1 MKMNNKKQNSK
12 GNFFTRKQFEL
23 LIVCITTGFIIGY
36 SYNQAKDNRQT
47 SAIKSELFEQE
58 DSYREELIEQQ
69 ERNKEL
75 TEEANMLQDKI
86 RHYEKKF
93 ASNEKDSKKLVQEAE
108 DLRLLLG
115 DLNSEGKGIRITLQ
129 DGDYDPKSAN
139 PNDYIVHESH
149 VFKLLN
155 ELKISGAQAIAI
167 NGQRVMAN
175 SYIRCNGPV
184 ITIDGKQHPAPFV
197 IEAIGDSGTLRASLN
212 LSGGVVDQ
220 LLNDN
225 IVVSLEE
232 NQKLMMPNV
241 KVES

>member
-1 MKMNNKKQNSK
+1 MNNKKQNSK

-47 SAIKSELFEQE
+47 SSIKSELFEQE
-58 DSYREELIEQQ
+58 DTYREELIEQQ

-75 TEEANMLQDKI
+75 TEEANKLQEKI
-86 RHYEKKF
+86 RNYEKDF
-93 ASNEKDSKKLVQEAE
+93 ASNEKESKQLVQEAE

-115 DLNSEGKGIRITLQ
+115 DLSSEGKGIRITLQ
-129 DGDYDPKSAN
+129 DGDYDPKSVN

-197 IEAIGDSGTLRASLN
+197 IEAIGDSTTLRASLN

-232 NQKLMMPNV
+232 NQKLTMPNV

>member
-1 MKMNNKKQNSK
+1 MNNKKNSK

-23 LIVCITTGFIIGY
+23 LIVCVTTGFIIGY
-36 SYNQAKDNRQT
+36 SYNQAKDNREAGT
-47 SAIKSELFEQE
+47 IDSELFEQE
-58 DSYREELIEQQ
+58 DSYREELITQQ

-75 TEEANMLQDKI
+75 SEELNNLQEQI
-86 RHYEKKF
+86 RKYEKSF
-93 ASNEKDSKKLVQEAE
+93 ASNEKDYKKLVEQAE

-115 DLNSEGKGIRITLQ
+115 ELKSEGKGIRITLQ
-129 DGDYDPKSAN
+129 DGDYDPKSLN

-149 VFKLLN
+149 VFKLMN

-184 ITIDGKQHPAPFV
+184 ITIDGTQHPAPFV
-197 IEAIGDSGTLRASLN
+197 IEAVGNSETLMASLN

-225 IVVSLEE
+225 IIVSLED
-232 NQKLMMPNV
+232 NQKLTMPKV

>member
-1 MKMNNKKQNSK
+1 MNNKKKSSK
-12 GNFFTRKQFEL
+12 GNFISRKQFEL
-23 LIVCITTGFIIGY
+23 LIVCVTMGFIVGY
-36 SYNQAKDNRQT
+36 SYNQAKDNRDAGA
-47 SAIKSELFEQE
+47 SDAELFEQE
-58 DSYREELIEQQ
+58 ESYREELIAQQ

-75 TEEANMLQDKI
+75 SEELTALQEKI
-86 RHYEKKF
+86 RKYEKSF
-93 ASNEKDSKKLVQEAE
+93 VASKKDYTKLVEEAE

-115 DLNSEGKGIRITLQ
+115 DLNAEGKGIRITLQ

-167 NGQRVMAN
+167 NGQRVLAN

-197 IEAIGDSGTLRASLN
+197 IEAVGDSATLMASLN
-212 LSGGVVDQ
+212 LNGGIVDQ
-220 LLNDN
+220 LVNDN

-232 NQKLMMPNV
+232 EQKLIMPKV
-241 KVES
+241 IVES

>member
-1 MKMNNKKQNSK
+1 MNNKKNSK

-23 LIVCITTGFIIGY
+23 LIVCVTTGFIIGY
-36 SYNQAKDNRQT
+36 SYNQAKDNREAG
-47 SAIKSELFEQE
+47 AIDSELFEQE
-58 DSYREELIEQQ
+58 DSYREELITQQ

-75 TEEANMLQDKI
+75 TEELNTLQEQI
-86 RHYEKKF
+86 RKYEKSF
-93 ASNEKDSKKLVQEAE
+93 ASNEKDYKKLVEQAE

-115 DLNSEGKGIRITLQ
+115 ELKSEGKGIRITLQ
-129 DGDYDPKSAN
+129 DGDYDPKSFN

-149 VFKLLN
+149 VFKLMN

-184 ITIDGKQHPAPFV
+184 ITIDGTQHPAPFV
-197 IEAIGDSGTLRASLN
+197 IEAVGDSETLMASLN

-232 NQKLMMPNV
+232 NQKLTMPKV

>member
-1 MKMNNKKQNSK
+1 MNNKKMNSK
-12 GNFFTRKQFEL
+12 GSFFSRKQFEL
-23 LIVCITTGFIIGY
+23 LIVCVTTGFIIGY
-36 SYNQAKDNRQT
+36 SYNQAKDNREAGT
-47 SAIKSELFEQE
+47 INSELFEQE
-58 DSYREELIEQQ
+58 DSYREELITQQ

-75 TEEANMLQDKI
+75 SDELNSLQEQI
-86 RHYEKKF
+86 RKYEKSF
-93 ASNEKDSKKLVQEAE
+93 ASNEKDYKELVEQAE

-115 DLNSEGKGIRITLQ
+115 ELKSEGKGIRITLQ
-129 DGDYDPKSAN
+129 DGDYDPKSLN

-184 ITIDGKQHPAPFV
+184 ITIDGTQHPAPFV
-197 IEAIGDSGTLRASLN
+197 IEAVGDSDTLIASLN
-212 LSGGVVDQ
+212 LNGGVVDQ

-232 NQKLMMPNV
+232 HQKLTMPRV

>member
-1 MKMNNKKQNSK
+1 MNNKKQNSK

-47 SAIKSELFEQE
+47 SSNNSELFEQE
-58 DSYREELIEQQ
+58 DTYREELIEQQ

-75 TEEANMLQDKI
+75 TEEANKLQEKI
-86 RHYEKKF
+86 RNYEKEF
-93 ASNEKDSKKLVQEAE
+93 ASNEKDSKQLVQEAE

-115 DLNSEGKGIRITLQ
+115 DLSSEGKGIRITLQ
-129 DGDYDPKSAN
+129 DGDYDPKSVN

-167 NGQRVMAN
+167 NGQRVLAN

-197 IEAIGDSGTLRASLN
+197 IEAIGDSATLRASLN

-232 NQKLMMPNV
+232 NQKLTMPNV

>member
-1 MKMNNKKQNSK
+1 MNNKKNSK
-12 GNFFTRKQFEL
+12 GSFFSRKQFEL
-23 LIVCITTGFIIGY
+23 LIVCVTTGFIIGY
-36 SYNQAKDNRQT
+36 SYNQAKDNREAGT
-47 SAIKSELFEQE
+47 INSELFEQE
-58 DSYREELIEQQ
+58 DSYREELITQQ

-75 TEEANMLQDKI
+75 TEELNSLQEQI
-86 RHYEKKF
+86 RKYEKSF
-93 ASNEKDSKKLVQEAE
+93 ASDEKDYKKLVEQAE

-115 DLNSEGKGIRITLQ
+115 ELKSDGKGIRITLQ
-129 DGDYDPKSAN
+129 DGDYDPKSLN

-167 NGQRVMAN
+167 NGQRVLAN

-184 ITIDGKQHPAPFV
+184 ITIDGTQHPAPFV
-197 IEAIGDSGTLRASLN
+197 IEAVGDSDTLMASLN
-212 LSGGVVDQ
+212 LNGGVVDQ

-232 NQKLMMPNV
+232 HQKLTMPRV

>member
-1 MKMNNKKQNSK
+1 MNNKGMNSK
-12 GNFFTRKQFEL
+12 GNFFSRKQFQL
-23 LIVCITTGFIIGY
+23 LIVCVTMGFIVGY
-36 SYNQAKDNRQT
+36 SYNQAKDNRDA
-47 SAIKSELFEQE
+47 SSINSKLFEQE
-58 DSYREELIEQQ
+58 DSYREELIAQQ

-75 TEEANMLQDKI
+75 SEEANALQEKI
-86 RHYEKKF
+86 RKYEKSF
-93 ASNEKDSKKLVQEAE
+93 VAGEKNYKNLVEEAE

-115 DLNSEGKGIRITLQ
+115 DINAEGKGIRLTLQ

-139 PNDYIVHESH
+139 PNEYIVHESH

-167 NGQRVMAN
+167 NGQRVLAN

-197 IEAIGDSGTLRASLN
+197 IEAVGNSTTLAASLN
-212 LSGGVVDQ
+212 LNGGVVDQ

-232 NQKLMMPNV
+232 NQKLTMPSV

>member
-1 MKMNNKKQNSK
+1 MNNKKKSSK
-12 GNFFTRKQFEL
+12 GNFISRKQFEL
-23 LIVCITTGFIIGY
+23 LIVCVTMGFIVGY
-36 SYNQAKDNRQT
+36 SYNQAKDNRHAGA
-47 SAIKSELFEQE
+47 SDAELFEQE
-58 DSYREELIEQQ
+58 ESYREELIAQQ

-75 TEEANMLQDKI
+75 SEELTALQEKI
-86 RHYEKKF
+86 RKYEKSF
-93 ASNEKDSKKLVQEAE
+93 VASKKDYTKLVEEAE

-115 DLNSEGKGIRITLQ
+115 DLNAEGKGIRITLQ

-167 NGQRVMAN
+167 NGQRVLAN

-197 IEAIGDSGTLRASLN
+197 IEAVGDSATLMASLN
-212 LSGGVVDQ
+212 LNGGIVDQ
-220 LLNDN
+220 LVNDN

-232 NQKLMMPNV
+232 EQKLLMPKV
-241 KVES
+241 IVES

>member
-1 MKMNNKKQNSK
+1 MNNKKMNSK
-12 GNFFTRKQFEL
+12 GSFFSRKQFEL
-23 LIVCITTGFIIGY
+23 LIVCVTTGFIIGY
-36 SYNQAKDNRQT
+36 SYNQAKDNREAGT
-47 SAIKSELFEQE
+47 INSELFEQE
-58 DSYREELIEQQ
+58 DSYREELITQQ

-75 TEEANMLQDKI
+75 SDELNSLQEQI
-86 RHYEKKF
+86 RKYEKSF
-93 ASNEKDSKKLVQEAE
+93 ASNEKDYKELVEQAE

-115 DLNSEGKGIRITLQ
+115 ELKSEGKGIRITLH
-129 DGDYDPKSAN
+129 DGDYDPKSLN

-184 ITIDGKQHPAPFV
+184 ITIDGTQHPAPFV
-197 IEAIGDSGTLRASLN
+197 IEAVGDSDTLIASLN
-212 LSGGVVDQ
+212 LNGGVVDQ

-232 NQKLMMPNV
+232 HQKLTMPRV

>member
-1 MKMNNKKQNSK
+1 MNNKKNSK

-23 LIVCITTGFIIGY
+23 LIVCVTTGFIIGY
-36 SYNQAKDNRQT
+36 SYNQAKDNREAGT
-47 SAIKSELFEQE
+47 IDSELFEQE
-58 DSYREELIEQQ
+58 DSYREELITQQ

-75 TEEANMLQDKI
+75 TEELNTLQEKI
-86 RHYEKKF
+86 RKYEKSF
-93 ASNEKDSKKLVQEAE
+93 ASNEKDYKKLVEQAE

-115 DLNSEGKGIRITLQ
+115 ELKSEGKGIRITLQ
-129 DGDYDPKSAN
+129 DGDYDPKTLN

-149 VFKLLN
+149 VFKLMN

-184 ITIDGKQHPAPFV
+184 ITIDGTQHPAPFV
-197 IEAIGDSGTLRASLN
+197 IEAVGDSETLMASLN

-232 NQKLMMPNV
+232 NQKLTMPKV

>member
-1 MKMNNKKQNSK
+1 MNNKKKISK
-12 GNFFTRKQFEL
+12 ENVFSRKQFQL
-23 LIVCITTGFIIGY
+23 LIVCVTMGFIIGY
-36 SYNQAKDNRQT
+36 SYNQAKDHRGVGSTNQ
-47 SAIKSELFEQE
+47 ELFEQE
-58 DSYREELIEQQ
+58 DSYREELIAQQ

-75 TEEANMLQDKI
+75 LEEANALQEKI
-86 RHYEKKF
+86 RKYEKSF
-93 ASNEKDSKKLVQEAE
+93 VASKKDYTKFVEEAE

-115 DLNSEGKGIRITLQ
+115 DLNSQGKGLRITLQ

-149 VFKLLN
+149 IFKLLN
-155 ELKISGAQAIAI
+155 ELKIAGAQAIAI
-167 NGQRVMAN
+167 NGQRVLAN

-197 IEAIGDSGTLRASLN
+197 VEAVGDSATLIASLN
-212 LSGGVVDQ
+212 LNGGVVDQ
-220 LLNDN
+220 FLNDN

-232 NQKLMMPNV
+232 DQKLAMPKA

>member
-1 MKMNNKKQNSK
+1 M
-12 GNFFTRKQFEL
+12 
-23 LIVCITTGFIIGY
+23 IVCVTTGFIIGY
-36 SYNQAKDNRQT
+36 SYNQAKDNREAGT
-47 SAIKSELFEQE
+47 INSELYEQE
-58 DSYREELIEQQ
+58 DSYREELITQQ

-75 TEEANMLQDKI
+75 TEELNSLQEQI
-86 RHYEKKF
+86 RKYEKSF
-93 ASNEKDSKKLVQEAE
+93 ASDEKDYKKLVEQAE

-115 DLNSEGKGIRITLQ
+115 ELKSDGKGIRITLQ
-129 DGDYDPKSAN
+129 DGDYDPKSLN

-167 NGQRVMAN
+167 NGQRVLAN

-184 ITIDGKQHPAPFV
+184 ITIDGTQHPAPFV
-197 IEAIGDSGTLRASLN
+197 IEAVGDSDTLMASLN
-212 LSGGVVDQ
+212 LNGGVVDQ

-232 NQKLMMPNV
+232 HQKLTMPRV

>member
-1 MKMNNKKQNSK
+1 MNNKKQNSK

-47 SAIKSELFEQE
+47 SSIKSELFEQE
-58 DSYREELIEQQ
+58 DTYREELIEQQ

-75 TEEANMLQDKI
+75 KEEANKLQEKI
-86 RHYEKKF
+86 RNYEKEF
-93 ASNEKDSKKLVQEAE
+93 ASNEKDSKQLVQEAE

-115 DLNSEGKGIRITLQ
+115 DLSSEGKGIRITLQ
-129 DGDYDPKSAN
+129 DGDYDPKSVN

-167 NGQRVMAN
+167 NGQRVLAN

-197 IEAIGDSGTLRASLN
+197 IEAIGDSTTLRASLN

-232 NQKLMMPNV
+232 NQKLTMPNV

>member
-1 MKMNNKKQNSK
+1 MNNKKKSSK
-12 GNFFTRKQFEL
+12 GNFISRKQFEL
-23 LIVCITTGFIIGY
+23 LIVCVTMGFIVGY
-36 SYNQAKDNRQT
+36 SYNQAKDNRDAGA
-47 SAIKSELFEQE
+47 SDAELFEQE
-58 DSYREELIEQQ
+58 ESYREELIAQQ

-75 TEEANMLQDKI
+75 SEELTALQEKI
-86 RHYEKKF
+86 RKYEKSF
-93 ASNEKDSKKLVQEAE
+93 VASKKDYTKLVEEAE

-115 DLNSEGKGIRITLQ
+115 DLNAEGKGIRITLQ

-167 NGQRVMAN
+167 NGQRVLAN

-197 IEAIGDSGTLRASLN
+197 IEAVGDSATLMASLN
-212 LSGGVVDQ
+212 LNGGIVDQ
-220 LLNDN
+220 LVNDN

-232 NQKLMMPNV
+232 EQKLLMPKV
-241 KVES
+241 IVES

>member
-1 MKMNNKKQNSK
+1 MNNKKTNSK
-12 GNFFTRKQFEL
+12 GSFFTRKQFEL
-23 LIVCITTGFIIGY
+23 LIVCVTTGFIIGY
-36 SYNQAKDNRQT
+36 SYNQAKDNREAGT
-47 SAIKSELFEQE
+47 INSELFEQE
-58 DSYREELIEQQ
+58 DSYREELITQQ

-75 TEEANMLQDKI
+75 TEELNHLQEQI
-86 RHYEKKF
+86 RKYEKSF
-93 ASNEKDSKKLVQEAE
+93 ASNEKDYKKLVEQAE

-115 DLNSEGKGIRITLQ
+115 ELKSEGKGIRITLQ
-129 DGDYDPKSAN
+129 DGDYDPKSLN

-167 NGQRVMAN
+167 NGQRVLAS

-184 ITIDGKQHPAPFV
+184 ITIDGTQHPAPFV
-197 IEAIGDSGTLRASLN
+197 IEAVGDSDTLIASLN
-212 LSGGVVDQ
+212 LNGGVVDQ

-232 NQKLMMPNV
+232 NQKLIMPKV
-241 KVES
+241 KIES

>member
-1 MKMNNKKQNSK
+1 MNNKKQNSK

-47 SAIKSELFEQE
+47 SSIKSELFEQE
-58 DSYREELIEQQ
+58 DTYREELIEQQ

-75 TEEANMLQDKI
+75 TEEANKLQEKI
-86 RHYEKKF
+86 RNYEKDF
-93 ASNEKDSKKLVQEAE
+93 ALNEKESKQLVQEAE

-115 DLNSEGKGIRITLQ
+115 DLSSEGKGIRITLQ
-129 DGDYDPKSAN
+129 DGDYDPKSVN

-197 IEAIGDSGTLRASLN
+197 IEAIGDSTTLRASLN

-232 NQKLMMPNV
+232 NQKLTMPNV

>member
-1 MKMNNKKQNSK
+1 MNNKKQNSK

-47 SAIKSELFEQE
+47 SSIKSELFEQE
-58 DSYREELIEQQ
+58 DTYREELIEQQ

-75 TEEANMLQDKI
+75 TEEANKLQEKI
-86 RHYEKKF
+86 RNYEKEF
-93 ASNEKDSKKLVQEAE
+93 ASNEKDSKQLVQEAE

-115 DLNSEGKGIRITLQ
+115 DLSSEGKGIRITLQ
-129 DGDYDPKSAN
+129 DGDYDPKSVN

-167 NGQRVMAN
+167 NGQRVLAN

-197 IEAIGDSGTLRASLN
+197 IEAIGDATTLRASLN

-232 NQKLMMPNV
+232 NQKLTMPNV
-241 KVES
+241 KIES

>member
-1 MKMNNKKQNSK
+1 MNNKKNSK

-23 LIVCITTGFIIGY
+23 LIVCVTTGFIIGY
-36 SYNQAKDNRQT
+36 SYNQAKDNREAGT
-47 SAIKSELFEQE
+47 IDSELFEQE
-58 DSYREELIEQQ
+58 DSYREELITQQ

-75 TEEANMLQDKI
+75 TEELYTLQEQI
-86 RHYEKKF
+86 RKYEKSF
-93 ASNEKDSKKLVQEAE
+93 ASNEKDYKKLVEQAE

-115 DLNSEGKGIRITLQ
+115 ELKSEGKGIRITLQ
-129 DGDYDPKSAN
+129 DGDYDPKSLN

-149 VFKLLN
+149 VFKLMN

-184 ITIDGKQHPAPFV
+184 ITIDGTQHPAPFV
-197 IEAIGDSGTLRASLN
+197 IEAVGDSETLMASLN

-232 NQKLMMPNV
+232 NQKLTMPKV

>member
-1 MKMNNKKQNSK
+1 MNNKKTNSK
-12 GNFFTRKQFEL
+12 GNFFSRKQFEL
-23 LIVCITTGFIIGY
+23 LIVCVTTGFIIGY
-36 SYNQAKDNRQT
+36 SYNQAKDNRES
-47 SAIKSELFEQE
+47 SAINSQLFEQE

-75 TEEANMLQDKI
+75 TEEASALQEKI
-86 RHYEKKF
+86 RKYEKQF
-93 ASNEKDSKKLVQEAE
+93 ASSEKDYKQLVEQAE
-108 DLRLLLG
+108 DLRLILG

-129 DGDYDPKSAN
+129 DGDYDPKSVN

-167 NGQRVMAN
+167 NGQRITAN

-197 IEAIGDSGTLRASLN
+197 IEAVGDSSTLSASLN

-232 NQKLMMPNV
+232 NQKLIMPNV
-241 KVES
+241 KIES

>member
-1 MKMNNKKQNSK
+1 M
-12 GNFFTRKQFEL
+12 
-23 LIVCITTGFIIGY
+23 IVCVTTGFIIGY
-36 SYNQAKDNRQT
+36 SYNQAKDNREAGT
-47 SAIKSELFEQE
+47 ISSELFEQE
-58 DSYREELIEQQ
+58 DSYREELITQQ

-75 TEEANMLQDKI
+75 TEELNSLQEQI
-86 RHYEKKF
+86 RKYEKSF
-93 ASNEKDSKKLVQEAE
+93 ASDEKDYKKLVEQAE

-115 DLNSEGKGIRITLQ
+115 ELKSDGKGIRITLQ
-129 DGDYDPKSAN
+129 DGDYDPKSLN

-167 NGQRVMAN
+167 NGQRVLAN

-184 ITIDGKQHPAPFV
+184 ITIDGTQHPAPFV
-197 IEAIGDSGTLRASLN
+197 IEAVGDSDTLMASLN
-212 LSGGVVDQ
+212 LNGGVVDQ

-232 NQKLMMPNV
+232 HQKLTMPRV

>member
-1 MKMNNKKQNSK
+1 MNSK
-12 GNFFTRKQFEL
+12 GSFFTRKQFEL
-23 LIVCITTGFIIGY
+23 LIVCVTTGFIIGY
-36 SYNQAKDNRQT
+36 SYNQAKDNREAGT
-47 SAIKSELFEQE
+47 INSELFEQE
-58 DSYREELIEQQ
+58 DSYREELITQQ

-75 TEEANMLQDKI
+75 TEELNSLQEQI
-86 RHYEKKF
+86 RKYEKSF
-93 ASNEKDSKKLVQEAE
+93 ASDEKDYKKLVEQAE

-115 DLNSEGKGIRITLQ
+115 ELKSDGKGIRITLQ
-129 DGDYDPKSAN
+129 DGDYDPKSLN

-184 ITIDGKQHPAPFV
+184 ITIDGTQHPAPFV
-197 IEAIGDSGTLRASLN
+197 IEAVGDSDTLMASLN
-212 LSGGVVDQ
+212 LNGGVVDQ
-220 LLNDN
+220 LLNGN

-232 NQKLMMPNV
+232 HQKLTMPRV

>member
-1 MKMNNKKQNSK
+1 MNSK
-12 GNFFTRKQFEL
+12 GSFFSRKQFEL
-23 LIVCITTGFIIGY
+23 LIVCVTTGFIIGY
-36 SYNQAKDNRQT
+36 SYNQAKDNREAGT
-47 SAIKSELFEQE
+47 INSELYEQE
-58 DSYREELIEQQ
+58 DSYREELITQQ

-75 TEEANMLQDKI
+75 SDELNSLQEQI
-86 RHYEKKF
+86 RKYEKSF
-93 ASNEKDSKKLVQEAE
+93 ASNEKDYKELVEQAE

-115 DLNSEGKGIRITLQ
+115 ELKSEGKGIRITLQ
-129 DGDYDPKSAN
+129 DGDYDPKSLN

-184 ITIDGKQHPAPFV
+184 ITIDGTQHPAPFV
-197 IEAIGDSGTLRASLN
+197 IEAVGDSDTLIASLN
-212 LSGGVVDQ
+212 LNGGVVDQ

-232 NQKLMMPNV
+232 HQKLTMPRV

>member
-1 MKMNNKKQNSK
+1 MNNKKNSK
-12 GNFFTRKQFEL
+12 GSFFSRKQFEL
-23 LIVCITTGFIIGY
+23 LIVCVTTGFIIGY
-36 SYNQAKDNRQT
+36 SYNQAKDNREAGT
-47 SAIKSELFEQE
+47 INSELFEQE
-58 DSYREELIEQQ
+58 DSYREELITQQ

-75 TEEANMLQDKI
+75 TEELNSLQEQI
-86 RHYEKKF
+86 RKYEKSF
-93 ASNEKDSKKLVQEAE
+93 ASDEKDYKELVEQAE

-115 DLNSEGKGIRITLQ
+115 ELKSDGKGIRITLQ
-129 DGDYDPKSAN
+129 DGDYDPKSLN

-167 NGQRVMAN
+167 NGQRVLAN

-184 ITIDGKQHPAPFV
+184 ITIDGTQHPAPFV
-197 IEAIGDSGTLRASLN
+197 IEAVGDSDTLMASLN
-212 LSGGVVDQ
+212 LNGGVVDQ
-220 LLNDN
+220 LINDN

-232 NQKLMMPNV
+232 HQKLTMPRV

>member
-1 MKMNNKKQNSK
+1 M
-12 GNFFTRKQFEL
+12 
-23 LIVCITTGFIIGY
+23 GFIIGY
-36 SYNQAKDNRQT
+36 SYNQAKDNRNAG
-47 SAIKSELFEQE
+47 SIDSELFEQE
-58 DSYREELIEQQ
+58 DSYREELITQQ
-69 ERNKEL
+69 ERNKVL
-75 TEEANMLQDKI
+75 AEEANSLQEKI
-86 RHYEKKF
+86 RKYEKSF
-93 ASNEKDSKKLVQEAE
+93 VADEKANKKLVEEAE

-115 DLNSEGKGIRITLQ
+115 DLPAEGKGIRITLQ

-167 NGQRVMAN
+167 NGQRVLAN

-184 ITIDGKQHPAPFV
+184 ITIDGKQHPAPFI
-197 IEAIGDSGTLRASLN
+197 IEAVGDSQTLVSSLN
-212 LSGGVVDQ
+212 LNGGVVDQ

-232 NQKLMMPNV
+232 NQKLSMTKV

>member
-1 MKMNNKKQNSK
+1 MNNKKKNSK
-12 GNFFTRKQFEL
+12 GSFFSRKQFEL
-23 LIVCITTGFIIGY
+23 LIVCVTTGFIIGY
-36 SYNQAKDNRQT
+36 SYNQAKDNREAGT
-47 SAIKSELFEQE
+47 INSELFEQE
-58 DSYREELIEQQ
+58 DSYREELITQQ

-75 TEEANMLQDKI
+75 TEELNSLQEQI
-86 RHYEKKF
+86 RKYEKSF
-93 ASNEKDSKKLVQEAE
+93 ASDEKDYKKLVEQAE

-115 DLNSEGKGIRITLQ
+115 ELKSDGKGIRITLQ
-129 DGDYDPKSAN
+129 DGDYDPKSLN

-184 ITIDGKQHPAPFV
+184 ITIDGTQHPAPFV
-197 IEAIGDSGTLRASLN
+197 IEAVGDSDTLMASLN
-212 LSGGVVDQ
+212 LNGGVVDQ

-232 NQKLMMPNV
+232 HQKLIMSRV

>member
-1 MKMNNKKQNSK
+1 M
-12 GNFFTRKQFEL
+12 
-23 LIVCITTGFIIGY
+23 GFIIGY
-36 SYNQAKDNRQT
+36 SYNQAKDNRDASST
-47 SAIKSELFEQE
+47 DTELFEQE
-58 DSYREELIEQQ
+58 ESYREELIAQQ

-75 TEEANMLQDKI
+75 SEEANALQEKI
-86 RHYEKKF
+86 RKHEKSF
-93 ASNEKDSKKLVQEAE
+93 VASEKDYTKLVEEAE

-115 DLNSEGKGIRITLQ
+115 DLNAEGKGIRITLQ
-129 DGDYDPKSAN
+129 DGDYNPKSAN

-167 NGQRVMAN
+167 NGQRVRAD

-197 IEAIGDSGTLRASLN
+197 IEAVGDSATLMASLN
-212 LSGGVVDQ
+212 LNGGVVDQ
-220 LLNDN
+220 LINDN
-225 IVVSLEE
+225 IIVSLEE
-232 NQKLMMPNV
+232 DEKLTMPKV

>member
-1 MKMNNKKQNSK
+1 MNNKKNSK
-12 GNFFTRKQFEL
+12 GSFFSRKQFEL
-23 LIVCITTGFIIGY
+23 LIVCVTTGFIIGY
-36 SYNQAKDNRQT
+36 SYNQAKDNREAGT
-47 SAIKSELFEQE
+47 ISSELFEQE
-58 DSYREELIEQQ
+58 DSYREELITQQ

-75 TEEANMLQDKI
+75 TEELNSLQEQI
-86 RHYEKKF
+86 RKYEKSF
-93 ASNEKDSKKLVQEAE
+93 ASDEKDYKKLVEQAE

-115 DLNSEGKGIRITLQ
+115 ELKSDGKGIRITLQ
-129 DGDYDPKSAN
+129 DGDYDPKSLN

-167 NGQRVMAN
+167 NGQRVLAN

-184 ITIDGKQHPAPFV
+184 ITIDGTQHPAPFV
-197 IEAIGDSGTLRASLN
+197 IEAVGDSDTLMASLN
-212 LSGGVVDQ
+212 LNGGVVDQ

-232 NQKLMMPNV
+232 QQKLTMPRV

>member
-1 MKMNNKKQNSK
+1 MMSNKQMNSK
-12 GNFFTRKQFEL
+12 GSFLSRKQFEL
-23 LIVCITTGFIIGY
+23 LIVCITMGFIIGY
-36 SYNQAKDNRQT
+36 SYNQAKDNRNAG
-47 SAIKSELFEQE
+47 SIDSELFEQE
-58 DSYREELIEQQ
+58 DSYREELITQQ
-69 ERNKEL
+69 ERNKVL
-75 TEEANMLQDKI
+75 AEEANSLQEKI
-86 RHYEKKF
+86 RKYEKSF
-93 ASNEKDSKKLVQEAE
+93 VADEKANKKLVEEAE
-108 DLRLLLG
+108 DLRLLIG
-115 DLNSEGKGIRITLQ
+115 DLPAEGKGIRIILQ

-167 NGQRVMAN
+167 NGQRVLAN

-184 ITIDGKQHPAPFV
+184 ITIDGKQHPAPFI
-197 IEAIGDSGTLRASLN
+197 IEAVGDSQTLVSSLN
-212 LSGGVVDQ
+212 LNGGVVDQ

-232 NQKLMMPNV
+232 NQKLSMPKV

>member
-1 MKMNNKKQNSK
+1 MMNNKGMNSK
-12 GNFFTRKQFEL
+12 GNFFSRKQFQL
-23 LIVCITTGFIIGY
+23 LIVCVTMGFIVGY
-36 SYNQAKDNRQT
+36 SYNQAKDNRDA
-47 SAIKSELFEQE
+47 SSINSKLFEQE
-58 DSYREELIEQQ
+58 DSYREELIAQQ

-75 TEEANMLQDKI
+75 SEEANALQEKI
-86 RHYEKKF
+86 RKYEKSF
-93 ASNEKDSKKLVQEAE
+93 VAGEKNYKNLVEEAE

-115 DLNSEGKGIRITLQ
+115 DINAEGKGIRITLQ

-139 PNDYIVHESH
+139 PNEYIVHESH

-167 NGQRVMAN
+167 NGQRVLAN

-197 IEAIGDSGTLRASLN
+197 IEAVGNSTTLAASLN
-212 LSGGVVDQ
+212 LNGGVVDQ

-232 NQKLMMPNV
+232 NQKLTMPSV